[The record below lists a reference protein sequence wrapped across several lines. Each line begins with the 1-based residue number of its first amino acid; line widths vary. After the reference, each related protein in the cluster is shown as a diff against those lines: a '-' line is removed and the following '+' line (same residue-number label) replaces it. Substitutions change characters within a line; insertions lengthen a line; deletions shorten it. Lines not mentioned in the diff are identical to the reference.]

1 MSVFGL
7 ICRLSEF
14 GIPGLL
20 AGGLTLMDSSHCNY
34 QRSSGHHT
42 SQLSGRGL
50 SSRSSVREAAGR
62 EGGREGGPSGPKPND
77 TAQGKTRG
85 LL

>member
-50 SSRSSVREAAGR
+50 SSGSPGR
-62 EGGREGGPSGPKPND
+62 EGGRE
-77 TAQGKTRG
+77 RG
-85 LL
+85 DREDKVGSAKQHWMKQDRIGHS